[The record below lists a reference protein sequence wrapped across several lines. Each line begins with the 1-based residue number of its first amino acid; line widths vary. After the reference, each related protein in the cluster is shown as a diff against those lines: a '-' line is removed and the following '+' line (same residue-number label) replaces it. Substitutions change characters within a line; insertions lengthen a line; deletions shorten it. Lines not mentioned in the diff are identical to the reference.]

1 MSTRQGT
8 HLEHVAL
15 TGFLM
20 ICGGGAYPKKSSGA
34 KKLLR
39 LSPPHRVQSP
49 EVPFCCNRE
58 GKKQK
63 PRPWSM
69 VAWLCGTI
77 PAIVLI
83 RLGDFVRPVR
93 S

>member
-20 ICGGGAYPKKSSGA
+20 IGGGGAYPKKSSGA

-49 EVPFCCNRE
+49 EVPICHE
-58 GKKQK
+58 G
-63 PRPWSM
+63 
-69 VAWLCGTI
+69 
-77 PAIVLI
+77 
-83 RLGDFVRPVR
+83 D
-93 S
+93 

>member
-15 TGFLM
+15 TGFFDDWRW
-20 ICGGGAYPKKSSGA
+20 GAYPKKSSGA
-34 KKLLR
+34 KKILR

-49 EVPFCCNRE
+49 EVPFCYNRE

-63 PRPWSM
+63 PRS
-69 VAWLCGTI
+69 
-77 PAIVLI
+77 
-83 RLGDFVRPVR
+83 
-93 S
+93 

>member
-20 ICGGGAYPKKSSGA
+20 IGGGGAYPKKSSGA

-49 EVPFCCNRE
+49 EVPF
-58 GKKQK
+58 
-63 PRPWSM
+63 
-69 VAWLCGTI
+69 L
-77 PAIVLI
+77 L
-83 RLGDFVRPVR
+83 
-93 S
+93 